1 MDTAFAF
8 CYVARFLTCRLRPTG
23 QSGFVRSPPLPTDGR
38 AGAFK
43 GERPLVQI
51 FVRENNVDQ
60 ALKALKKPCEVTLT
74 TDSKYVVDAITLGWA
89 KKWRENNWMR
99 NKKDKALNPDLWEEL
114 LDLLEIHDVTFRWVK
129 GHAGHSYN
137 ERCDR
142 LAVAYYSNLKD

>member
-1 MDTAFAF
+1 MPKPHVDI
-8 CYVARFLTCRLRPTG
+8 Y
-23 QSGFVRSPPLPTDGR
+23 TDG
-38 AGAFK
+38 ACSGNPGPGGWGAILVS
-43 GERPLVQI
+43 GEYEKELCGGEKRTT
-51 FVRENNVDQ
+51 NNRMELTAVIA